1 MGVATRTRDLG
12 DNLTIIRALRNTQT
26 ALDYYHY
33 MKSKGFNDLRH
44 HVSSLDNFRHGLLG
58 DKKFDDAIR
67 VLQLNVAEYP
77 QDAHTYDS
85 LGEAYMDAGQ
95 RDLAIQNYEK
105 SLQLDPKNYNAAARL
120 KKIHSQ

>member
-77 QDAHTYDS
+77 QMPIPMTAWGRRTWTPGNAIWQFRITRS
-85 LGEAYMDAGQ
+85 LCSSIRKITTQ
-95 RDLAIQNYEK
+95 RPA
-105 SLQLDPKNYNAAARL
+105 
-120 KKIHSQ
+120 